1 MMAIYHYTLPS
12 QVIDFTSDE
21 IAIEIA
27 TPGSSE
33 AKKITVS
40 IHGVDHG
47 WSGSATSRIEGFTS
61 FMSKPG
67 GTRSKVVGMIFAK
80 DSMLEGFVEV
90 FTPET

>member
-80 DSMLEGFVEV
+80 DSMFEGFVEV